1 MSRELDPKSSIIRA
15 APTSRRPFIQICLS
29 PVMLTFT
36 DRARE
41 VVRSFLDQSGGE
53 LEALRI
59 SSGSGS
65 PVAPRFELTLVEL
78 AERAED
84 ERQVDGGGFPVFVRE
99 GDVERLDGAT
109 VDFVERV
116 NESGFEVRPR
126 TAATP
131 SRAPGSNGRP
141 TGAIADRVREVLD
154 AQVNPAIASHG
165 GMISLVDVDDTEVY
179 VEMSGGC
186 QGCALSR
193 MTLRQGVE
201 RMLRQAIPELTAVHD
216 VTDHASGENPFF
228 SQG

>member
-1 MSRELDPKSSIIRA
+1 
-15 APTSRRPFIQICLS
+15 
-29 PVMLTFT
+29 MLNFT

-41 VVRSFLDQSGGE
+41 VVRSFLDQSDGE

-59 SSGSGS
+59 SMSSGS
-65 PVAPRFELTLVEL
+65 PVAPRFELTLVEMG
-78 AERAED
+78 ERADD
-84 ERQVDGGGFPVFVRE
+84 ERQVDGGGFPVFVRQA
-99 GDVERLDGAT
+99 DAERLEGAT

-116 NESGFEVRPR
+116 NESGFEVRPP
-126 TAATP
+126 AEASP
-131 SRAPGSNGRP
+131 APRPGANGRP
-141 TGAIADRVREVLD
+141 TGPIADRVRSVLES
-154 AQVNPAIASHG
+154 QVNPAIASHG

-201 RMLRQAIPELTAVHD
+201 RMLREAIPELTAVHD